1 MKAKE
6 IEFLSKVDEDVQNS
20 FVDDSE
26 EDSEK
31 KAVSKMN
38 SPVEKE
44 AFISKNIFD
53 AFHDEIIDDK
63 MDETNLTDSQFTI
76 SDELLPSLNA
86 YRRESITIP
95 PSATQKEPTDKHLN
109 DKKSESV
116 VEDHCQQID
125 VCFYYLRKKSKYDPN
140 RSYKFI
146 TVDCNFM
153 NIIKSV
159 HDVYSVD
166 DANVKTGGQEAH
178 LNEYING
185 FRMHNVVSWNT
196 VKDIY
201 IPINIKEKHHWVLA
215 VFSFSE
221 RCIFLYD
228 SYESYDHHSVVLT
241 EIEKLA
247 EIILLCLQACDF
259 YDKKGINLQNHP
271 RYKDKDSSD
280 MFDILFEENFPQ
292 QPSGSL
298 DYGLYM
304 VTYTECLSYDHNIL
318 SNEFDPNALHTRYV
332 ALLWD
337 YGTRKQEAN
346 VYSDVEAP
354 LRPTRQ
360 SRITSVIELFDV

>member
-1 MKAKE
+1 MLKKTSSPKEQKIKKYEKKMKAKE

-26 EDSEK
+26 EDNEK
-31 KAVSKMN
+31 KFTIPDELLPSLNAYQRESITTPPSATREEPTDEHLNEKKSESVVEDHCQTNKDNVGLSSKSELHEEVDLIMEEQIMTLPKIQELSTDEQRN
-38 SPVEKE
+38 EPVCP
-44 AFISKNIFD
+44 
-53 AFHDEIIDDK
+53 
-63 MDETNLTDSQFTI
+63 DSQSTI

-86 YRRESITIP
+86 YSR
-95 PSATQKEPTDKHLN
+95 
-109 DKKSESV
+109 
-116 VEDHCQQID
+116 
-125 VCFYYLRKKSKYDPN
+125 
-140 RSYKFI
+140 
-146 TVDCNFM
+146 
-153 NIIKSV
+153 
-159 HDVYSVD
+159 
-166 DANVKTGGQEAH
+166 GQEAH
-178 LNEYING
+178 LNEYINE
-185 FRMHNVVSWNT
+185 FRMYDVVPSHT

-215 VFSFSE
+215 VLSFSE

-280 MFDILFEENFPQ
+280 MFDILFEKNLPQ
-292 QPSGSL
+292 KPSESL

-304 VTYTECLSYDHNIL
+304 VTYTECLSYGHNIL

-332 ALLWD
+332 ALLWT
-337 YGTRKQEAN
+337 YGTRNKKQMFI
-346 VYSDVEAP
+346 VT
-354 LRPTRQ
+354 LKH
-360 SRITSVIELFDV
+360 L